1 MISSTDDQRR
11 CRFPLVATPD
21 VPDHL
26 VPLLKHTLAGL
37 EAEIA
42 AALAPHGIDGREL
55 AVLRTFAGDA
65 PRSQQ
70 EGAAALHVDR
80 TTMVA
85 LVDALEA
92 KDLVARR
99 PHPDD
104 RRKNVVEPT
113 TAGRTTL
120 RQADAAARA
129 AERRFLSPLTTPQI
143 THLRDAL
150 RTLAARSL
158 ESPPTD
164 D

>member
-1 MISSTDDQRR
+1 V
-11 CRFPLVATPD
+11 PGPD

-37 EAEIA
+37 AAAIT

-55 AVLRTFAGDA
+55 AVLRTFAGGR

-70 EGAAALHVDR
+70 EGAADLHIDR
-80 TTMVA
+80 TTMVG

-92 KDLVARR
+92 KDLVVRQ

-113 TAGRTTL
+113 DAGRATL
-120 RQADAAARA
+120 RRADAAARA
-129 AERRFLSPLTTPQI
+129 AEHRFLSPLDDAQVDQ
-143 THLRDAL
+143 LREAL

-158 ESPPTD
+158 AGTAEDDAAPTEG
-164 D
+164 